1 MKTVTISVVTGWLLL
16 ALTGCGSDTN
26 NTTLPSGQLITTP
39 TAQLA
44 LQSNTSCEALREYVV
59 DTITDRY
66 IAGAYPIPICPD
78 CRTVEEDIVLED
90 AVPTSAPTDASTD
103 SATFD
108 DFTQTN
114 SQEAGVDEL
123 DLVET
128 DVNGNFYLVDGTTLV
143 IANGLPPENLRE
155 IAAIGLTDTGYAHGL
170 LLDASRQRLVVVM
183 SGSIAAYPEL
193 ASVSQDYW
201 SPPSVEL
208 FFVDVS
214 DPTNPVVD
222 KQLLLEGYQI
232 AARRIDSRVHL
243 VSHFTP
249 VTPAILYTDA
259 ELLDL
264 LERYRDAVASNAG
277 ELALLEQQLRERID
291 ELLLQIDINELLPQL
306 WQKQA
311 GGEYVSIPNPSCDVN
326 RPDVSVYLAL
336 TSITSVDSDG
346 ANVNNLI
353 VVNNAW
359 NVYAS
364 ENNLYLIQPSSG
376 WWWDPW
382 QREQTAIYKFMIGA
396 GAAEYRAM
404 GVVDGSAWSSFQ
416 FSEFKDYLRVATTRN
431 EYDPATDVWTQDN
444 HLFVL
449 AGNLAGTLDIVGGVN
464 GFGVDERIFSA
475 RFLGDRGFVVTF
487 RQIDPLFAFDL
498 SDPNNP
504 QLVGELEIPGV
515 STYIHPLDDNHLLT
529 IGFSGDMLGLNPG
542 FQLQI
547 FNVQDLASPEQVHEF
562 TPDFGADGFAWTS
575 AMYDHLAFNYF
586 DAAKV
591 LTIPVQHYAYSLDQH
606 LSGFAAFSVDVEAG
620 FTELGRLDHSDLAR
634 DIYCTDPLAAT
645 DGSVCEYG
653 LYLEAAN
660 PLRSVSALVDDQ
672 TYIYTFSN
680 VGIKAS
686 NANDFGTALS
696 DLPLDY
702 PYFYWWWPVDAPL

>member
-1 MKTVTISVVTGWLLL
+1 LV
-16 ALTGCGSDTN
+16 
-26 NTTLPSGQLITTP
+26 TTP
-39 TAQLA
+39 TAQLV
-44 LQSNTSCEALREYVV
+44 LQRNTSCEAMRDYIV
-59 DTITDRY
+59 DAITDRY
-66 IAGAYPIPICPD
+66 IAGIYPLPVCLD
-78 CRTVEEDIVLED
+78 CDILED
-90 AVPTSAPTDASTD
+90 AVPVAAPPPSDAPTGTD
-103 SATFD
+103 TFD

-128 DVNGNFYLVDGTTLV
+128 DANGNFYLVDGNTLV
-143 IANGLPPENLRE
+143 IANGLPPDNLRE
-155 IAAIGLTDTGYAHGL
+155 IAAIKLTEAGSVHGL
-170 LLDASRQRLVVVM
+170 LLDESSRRLVVVM
-183 SGSIAAYPEL
+183 SGSVAAYPEL
-193 ASVSQDYW
+193 ASVTPDYYW
-201 SPPSVEL
+201 SPPAVEV

-214 DPTNPVVD
+214 DPANPVVD

-232 AARRIDSRVHL
+232 AARRIESRVHL

-249 VTPAILYTDA
+249 IAPEILATDA

-264 LERYRDAVASNAG
+264 LERYRDAVVSDASDL
-277 ELALLEQQLRERID
+277 ELLEQQLRDRID

-306 WQKQA
+306 WQQQA
-311 GGEYVSIPNPSCDVN
+311 GGEYVSIPNPTCDVAH
-326 RPDVSVYLAL
+326 PEVSVYLAL

-346 ANVNNLI
+346 ANVNNLV

-404 GVVDGSAWSSFQ
+404 GVVDGSAPSSFQ
-416 FSEFKDYLRVATTRN
+416 FSEFQGHLRVATTRN
-431 EYDPATDVWTQDN
+431 EFDPATEVWTQDN

-449 AGNLAGTLDIVGGVN
+449 ADNLAGTLDIVGSVN
-464 GFGVDERIFSA
+464 GFGVDESIFSV

-487 RQIDPLFAFDL
+487 RQVDPLFAFDL
-498 SDPNNP
+498 SDPTNP
-504 QLVGELEIPGV
+504 LLRGELEIPGV
-515 STYIHPLDDNHLLT
+515 STYIHPLDENHLLT
-529 IGFSGDMLGLNPG
+529 IGFSGDLLGLNPG
-542 FQLQI
+542 FQIQI
-547 FNVQDLASPEQVHEF
+547 FDVQDLASPQLVQAYS
-562 TPDFGADGFAWTS
+562 PDFSADGFAWTS

-591 LTIPVQHYAYSLDQH
+591 LTVPVQYWASSLDQH
-606 LSGFAAFSVDVEAG
+606 FSGFAAFSVDVQAG
-620 FTELGRLDHSDLAR
+620 ISELGRLDHSDLAR
-634 DIYCTDPLAAT
+634 DVYCLDPLAAT
-645 DGSVCEYG
+645 DDSVCEYG
-653 LYLEAAN
+653 YYLEAAY

-686 NANDFGTALS
+686 NANDFGTELS
-696 DLPLDY
+696 YLLLDY
-702 PYFYWWWPVDAPL
+702 PAFYWWWPVDLPL

>member
-1 MKTVTISVVTGWLLL
+1 MKTITTSVVIASLVLVL
-16 ALTGCGSDTN
+16 SGCGSDSN
-26 NTTLPSGQLITTP
+26 NATLPLDELVTTP

-44 LQSNTSCEALREYVV
+44 LQSSTSCEALREYVV

-66 IAGAYPIPICPD
+66 IAGAYLTPICLDCPIPPPD
-78 CRTVEEDIVLED
+78 GSAE
-90 AVPTSAPTDASTD
+90 VPVSAPADDALD
-103 SATFD
+103 SGTFD

-128 DVNGNFYLVDGTTLV
+128 DINGNFYLVDGTTLV

-155 IAAIGLTDTGYAHGL
+155 IATISLTDTGYVNGL
-170 LLDASRQRLVVVM
+170 LLDEASQRLVVVM
-183 SGSIAAYPEL
+183 SGSITTYPEL
-193 ASVSQDYW
+193 VSVVSDYW

-214 DPTNPVVD
+214 DPANPVVD
-222 KQLLLEGYQI
+222 KQVLLEGHQI
-232 AARRIDSRVHL
+232 AARRIESRVHL

-249 VTPAILYTDA
+249 ITPAVLYTDA

-264 LERYRDAVASNAG
+264 LERYRNAVASNASDQ
-277 ELALLEQQLRERID
+277 ELLEQQLRDRID
-291 ELLLQIDINELLPQL
+291 ELLLQIDINGLLPQL

-311 GGEYVSIPNPSCDVN
+311 GGEYVSIPNPNCDVTH
-326 RPDVSVYLAL
+326 PDVSVFLAL

-346 ANVNNLI
+346 ANANNLV

-416 FSEFKDYLRVATTRN
+416 FSEYEDHLRVATTRN
-431 EYDPATDVWTQDN
+431 EFDPATNIWTQDN
-444 HLFVL
+444 HLYVL
-449 AGNLAGTLDIVGGVN
+449 ADNQAGTLDIVGAVN
-464 GFGVDERIFSA
+464 GFGVDERIFST

-498 SDPNNP
+498 SDPHDP
-504 QLVGELEIPGV
+504 RLVGELEIPGV
-515 STYIHPLDDNHLLT
+515 STYIHPLDENHLLT
-529 IGFSGDMLGLNPG
+529 IGFSGDMFGLNPG

-547 FNVQDLASPEQVHEF
+547 FNVHNLASPELVHAYS
-562 TPDFGADGFAWTS
+562 PDFSADGFAWTS

-591 LTIPVQHYAYSLDQH
+591 LTIPVQYYADNLDQH
-606 LSGFAAFSVDVEAG
+606 FSGFAAFSVDLQAG

-634 DIYCTDPLAAT
+634 SEYCIDPLAAT

-653 LYLEAAN
+653 WYLEAAF
-660 PLRSVSALVDDQ
+660 PLRSVSALVGDQ

-686 NANDFGTALS
+686 NANAFGSALS
-696 DLPLDY
+696 VLPLDY
-702 PYFYWWWPVDAPL
+702 TNFYWWWPVDVPL

>member
-1 MKTVTISVVTGWLLL
+1 MKTVTTSVVIGWMLL
-16 ALTGCGSDTN
+16 ALSGCGSDSN
-26 NTTLPSGQLITTP
+26 NTISLDQLVTTP

-59 DTITDRY
+59 DTITDQY
-66 IAGAYPIPICPD
+66 IAGAYPTPICFDCTIPTPD
-78 CRTVEEDIVLED
+78 TVPV
-90 AVPTSAPTDASTD
+90 SAPVEDSTGTG
-103 SATFD
+103 TFD

-128 DVNGNFYLVDGTTLV
+128 DINGNFYLVDGTTLV

-155 IAAIGLTDTGYAHGL
+155 IAAISLTETGTVNGL
-170 LLDASRQRLVVVM
+170 LLDESRQRLVVVI
-183 SGSIAAYPEL
+183 SGSIDNYTEL
-193 ASVSQDYW
+193 ASVAPDFW
-201 SPPSVEL
+201 ISPVLEL

-222 KQLLLEGYQI
+222 NQLLLEGYQI

-264 LERYRDAVASNAG
+264 LESYRNAVASNASD
-277 ELALLEQQLRERID
+277 LALLEQQLRDRID

-311 GGEYVSIPNPSCDVN
+311 GGEFVIIPNPSCDVT

-346 ANVNNLI
+346 ANVNNLV

-364 ENNLYLIQPSSG
+364 EANLYLIQPSSG

-404 GVVDGSAWSSFQ
+404 GVVDGSASSSFQ
-416 FSEFKDYLRVATTRN
+416 FSEFEDHLRVATTRN
-431 EYDPATDVWTQDN
+431 EYDPASGVWTQDN

-449 AGNLAGTLDIVGGVN
+449 ADNLAGTLDVVGAVQGY
-464 GFGVDERIFSA
+464 GVDESIFSA

-515 STYIHPLDDNHLLT
+515 STYIHPLDENHLLT
-529 IGFSGDMLGLNPG
+529 IGFSGDMFGLNPG

-547 FNVQDLASPEQVHEF
+547 FDVQDMASPRLVHAYSPVF
-562 TPDFGADGFAWTS
+562 SADGLTWTS

-591 LTIPVQHYAYSLDQH
+591 LTIPVQYYADSLDQH
-606 LSGFAAFSVDVEAG
+606 FSGFAAFSVDVQVG
-620 FTELGRLDHSDLAR
+620 FSELGRLDHSDLAR
-634 DIYCTDPLAAT
+634 DEYCIDPLAAT
-645 DGSVCEYG
+645 DGFVCEFG
-653 LYLEAAN
+653 FYLEAAY
-660 PLRSVSALVDDQ
+660 PLRSVSGLVGDQ

-696 DLPLDY
+696 ILPLDY
-702 PYFYWWWPVDAPL
+702 TNVYWWWPVDAPL

>member
-1 MKTVTISVVTGWLLL
+1 VVVGWLLF

-26 NTTLPSGQLITTP
+26 NTTLPSGQLVTTP
-39 TAQLA
+39 TTQLA
-44 LQSNTSCEALREYVV
+44 LQRDTSCEALREYVV

-66 IAGAYPIPICPD
+66 IAGAYPIPICLDCPIPPD
-78 CRTVEEDIVLED
+78 SGAE
-90 AVPTSAPTDASTD
+90 VPISAPVED
-103 SATFD
+103 SIDTATFD
-108 DFTQTN
+108 DFTRTN

-128 DVNGNFYLVDGTTLV
+128 DINGNFYLVDGNTLV
-143 IANGLPPENLRE
+143 IANGLPPEILRE
-155 IAAIGLTDTGYAHGL
+155 IAAISLTETANVNGL
-170 LLDASRQRLVVVM
+170 LLDESRQRLVVVM

-193 ASVSQDYW
+193 ASVPQDYW
-201 SPPSVEL
+201 SPSAVEL

-214 DPTNPVVD
+214 DPANPIID

-249 VTPAILYTDA
+249 ITPAILYADA

-264 LERYRDAVASNAG
+264 LERYRDAVASNASDL
-277 ELALLEQQLRERID
+277 ELLEQQLRDRID

-311 GGEYVSIPNPSCDVN
+311 GGEYVSIPNPTCDVTH
-326 RPDVSVYLAL
+326 PEVSVYLAL

-364 ENNLYLIQPSSG
+364 ENNLYLIQPSAG

-382 QREQTAIYKFMIGA
+382 QREQTAVYKFMIGA

-404 GVVDGSAWSSFQ
+404 GVVDGSASSSFQ
-416 FSEFKDYLRVATTRN
+416 FSEFEDHLRVATTRN
-431 EYDPATDVWTQDN
+431 EYDPATDVWTRDN

-449 AGNLAGTLDIVGGVN
+449 ADNLAGTLDIVGAVQGY
-464 GFGVDERIFSA
+464 GVDESIFST

-529 IGFSGDMLGLNPG
+529 IGFSGDMFGLNPG

-547 FNVQDLASPEQVHEF
+547 FDAQDLASPRLLHAYS
-562 TPDFGADGFAWTS
+562 PDFSADGFAWTS

-591 LTIPVQHYAYSLDQH
+591 LTIPVQYYAYSLDQH
-606 LSGFAAFSVDVEAG
+606 FSGFAAFSVDVQAG
-620 FTELGRLDHSDLAR
+620 FAELGRLDHSDLAR
-634 DIYCTDPLAAT
+634 NEYCIDPLAAT

-653 LYLEAAN
+653 FYLEAAY
-660 PLRSVSALVDDQ
+660 PLRSVSALVGDQ

-696 DLPLDY
+696 VLPLDY
-702 PYFYWWWPVDAPL
+702 TNYYWWWPVDVPL

>member
-1 MKTVTISVVTGWLLL
+1 MKTVTTSVVIAWLLL
-16 ALTGCGSDTN
+16 ALTGCGSDSN
-26 NTTLPSGQLITTP
+26 NATRPLGELVTTP

-44 LQSNTSCEALREYVV
+44 LQSSTSCEALREYVV

-66 IAGAYPIPICPD
+66 IAGAYPIPICLD
-78 CRTVEEDIVLED
+78 CMIPTVDP
-90 AVPTSAPTDASTD
+90 VPTSAPVEDATE
-103 SATFD
+103 AGTFD

-114 SQEAGVDEL
+114 TQEAGVDEL

-128 DVNGNFYLVDGTTLV
+128 DINGNFYLVDGTTLV

-155 IAAIGLTDTGYAHGL
+155 IAAISLTDTGYANGV
-170 LLDASRQRLVVVM
+170 LLDESRQRLVVVM
-183 SGSIAAYPEL
+183 SGSIDNYAEL
-193 ASVSQDYW
+193 ASVPQDYW
-201 SPPSVEL
+201 SPPALEL

-214 DPTNPVVD
+214 DPANPIVD
-222 KQLLLEGYQI
+222 QQLLLEGYQI
-232 AARRIDSRVHL
+232 AARRIESRVHL

-264 LERYRDAVASNAG
+264 LERYRNAVVSNASNL
-277 ELALLEQQLRERID
+277 ELLEQQLRDRID

-311 GGEYVSIPNPSCDVN
+311 GGEYVSIPNPSCDVTH
-326 RPDVSVYLAL
+326 PDVSVYLAL

-346 ANVNNLI
+346 TNVNNLV
-353 VVNNAW
+353 VVNNAR

-404 GVVDGSAWSSFQ
+404 GVVDGRASSSFQ
-416 FSEFKDYLRVATTRN
+416 FSEYEDYLRVATTRN
-431 EYDPATDVWTQDN
+431 EFDPATNIWTQDN
-444 HLFVL
+444 HLYVL
-449 AGNLAGTLDIVGGVN
+449 ADNLAGTLDTVGAVN

-515 STYIHPLDDNHLLT
+515 STYIHPLDENHLLT
-529 IGFSGDMLGLNPG
+529 IGFSGDMFGLNPG

-547 FNVQDLASPEQVHEF
+547 FDVQDLTAPRLVHAYSPIF
-562 TPDFGADGFAWTS
+562 SAYGFAWTS
-575 AMYDHLAFNYF
+575 SMYDHLAFTYF

-591 LTIPVQHYAYSLDQH
+591 
-606 LSGFAAFSVDVEAG
+606 
-620 FTELGRLDHSDLAR
+620 
-634 DIYCTDPLAAT
+634 
-645 DGSVCEYG
+645 
-653 LYLEAAN
+653 
-660 PLRSVSALVDDQ
+660 
-672 TYIYTFSN
+672 
-680 VGIKAS
+680 
-686 NANDFGTALS
+686 
-696 DLPLDY
+696 
-702 PYFYWWWPVDAPL
+702 